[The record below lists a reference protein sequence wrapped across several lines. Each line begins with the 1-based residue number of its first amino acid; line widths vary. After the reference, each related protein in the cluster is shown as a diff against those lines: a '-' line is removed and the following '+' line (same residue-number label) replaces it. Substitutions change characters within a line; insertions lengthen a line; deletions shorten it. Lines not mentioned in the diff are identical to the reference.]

1 MLLSALYQ
9 SNLILL
15 VTTFYVGYKPS
26 VDELISYE
34 TIFLNKNV
42 YSLVIKADFL
52 RKCGKKGSV
61 KPMYKA
67 ITFINWM

>member
-15 VTTFYVGYKPS
+15 VTTFYVGYKLA

-34 TIFLNKNV
+34 NIFLNKNV
-42 YSLVIKADFL
+42 FFGD
-52 RKCGKKGSV
+52 
-61 KPMYKA
+61 
-67 ITFINWM
+67 

>member
-15 VTTFYVGYKPS
+15 VTTFYVGYKLA

-34 TIFLNKNV
+34 NIFLNKNV
-42 YSLVIKADFL
+42 SLVIKADFL